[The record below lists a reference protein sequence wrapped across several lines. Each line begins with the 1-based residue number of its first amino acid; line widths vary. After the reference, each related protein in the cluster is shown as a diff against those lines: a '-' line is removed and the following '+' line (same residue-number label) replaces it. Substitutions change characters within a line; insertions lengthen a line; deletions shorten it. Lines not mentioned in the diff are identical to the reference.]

1 MLIKNGKIFTMGE
14 KDFEKGDI
22 LIEDGKIVKIAEE
35 INLEEINQDDK
46 YIIDA
51 KGAWIIPG
59 MIDAHCHLGLIEE
72 NMGGEG
78 VNVNETSDP
87 ITPHIRAIDGIN
99 PMDGGFFK
107 AKKAGITTVVTGP
120 GSTNVI
126 GGEFAAIKT
135 HGIAIDEMIIKAPI
149 AMKVAFGENPKR
161 IYKSKNKMPMTRMA
175 TAALLRDTLVEA
187 QNYLAKKKRAE
198 EKGEYF
204 DKKLKYEALIPVL
217 ERKIPLKAHAHRADD
232 ILTSIRIAKEFD
244 LKLTIEH
251 CTEGHLITDYVKK
264 SGYDVIAGPSLS
276 FNSKIEVKNKS
287 FKTSVELI
295 KAGVKTAIMTDHP
308 VIPIEQLPLAVA
320 FAMREGLNFNE
331 ALRTVTIDAAEIVGI
346 ADRVG
351 SIEVGK
357 DGDLVILSGS
367 PFELSTKTLYTIIN
381 GEVVY
386 KD

>member
-14 KDFEKGDI
+14 RDFEKGDI
-22 LIEDGKIVKIAEE
+22 LIEAGKIVKVSEE
-35 INLEEINQDDK
+35 INLEKIHKNDE

-87 ITPHIRAIDGIN
+87 VTPHIRAIDGIN

-135 HGIAIDEMIIKAPI
+135 HGIVIDDMIVKAPI

-198 EKGEYF
+198 EKGDYF

-217 ERKIPLKAHAHRADD
+217 ERRVPLKAHAHRADD

-251 CTEGHLITDYVKK
+251 CTEGHLITEHIKK

-320 FAMREGLNFNE
+320 FAMREGLSFHE
-331 ALRTVTIDAAEIVGI
+331 ALRTVTIDAAEIIGI

-351 SIEVGK
+351 SLEEGK
-357 DGDLVILSGS
+357 DADLVILSGS
-367 PFELSTKTLYTIIN
+367 PFELTTKTLYTIIN

>member
-51 KGAWIIPG
+51 KGAWVIPG

-87 ITPHIRAIDGIN
+87 ITPHIRAVDGIN

-135 HGIAIDEMIIKAPI
+135 HGIAIDDMIVKAPI

-198 EKGEYF
+198 EKGDYF

-232 ILTSIRIAKEFD
+232 ILTSIRIAKEFH

-251 CTEGHLITDYVKK
+251 CTEGHLITEHVKK

-320 FAMREGLNFNE
+320 FAMREGLSFHE

-351 SIEVGK
+351 SLEEGK

-367 PFELSTKTLYTIIN
+367 PFELATKTLYTIIN

-386 KD
+386 RD

>member
-14 KDFEKGDI
+14 RDFEKGDI
-22 LIEDGKIVKIAEE
+22 LIEAGKIVKVAEE
-35 INLEEINQDDK
+35 INLEKIHKNDE

-72 NMGGEG
+72 SMGGEG

-87 ITPHIRAIDGIN
+87 VTPHIRAIDGIN

-107 AKKAGITTVVTGP
+107 AKRAGITTVVTGP

-135 HGIAIDEMIIKAPI
+135 HGIVIDDMIVKAPI

-187 QNYLAKKKRAE
+187 QNYLVKKKRAE

-217 ERKIPLKAHAHRADD
+217 ERRVPLKAHAHRADD

-251 CTEGHLITDYVKK
+251 CTEGHLITEHIKK

-320 FAMREGLNFNE
+320 FAMREGLSFHE

-351 SIEVGK
+351 SLEEGK
-357 DGDLVILSGS
+357 DADLVILSGS
-367 PFELSTKTLYTIIN
+367 PFELTTKTLYTIIN

>member
-14 KDFEKGDI
+14 RDFEKGDI
-22 LIEDGKIVKIAEE
+22 LIEAGKIVKVAEE
-35 INLEEINQDDK
+35 INLEKIHKNDE

-72 NMGGEG
+72 SMGGEG

-87 ITPHIRAIDGIN
+87 VTPHIRAIDGIN

-107 AKKAGITTVVTGP
+107 AKRAGITTVVTGP

-135 HGIAIDEMIIKAPI
+135 HGIVIDDMIVKAPI

-187 QNYLAKKKRAE
+187 QNYLVKKKRAE
-198 EKGEYF
+198 EKGDYF

-217 ERKIPLKAHAHRADD
+217 ERRVPLKAHAHRADD

-251 CTEGHLITDYVKK
+251 CTEGHLITEHIKK

-320 FAMREGLNFNE
+320 FAMREGLSFHE

-351 SIEVGK
+351 SLEEGK
-357 DGDLVILSGS
+357 DADLVILSGS
-367 PFELSTKTLYTIIN
+367 PFELTTKTLYTIIN

>member
-1 MLIKNGKIFTMGE
+1 
-14 KDFEKGDI
+14 
-22 LIEDGKIVKIAEE
+22 
-35 INLEEINQDDK
+35 
-46 YIIDA
+46 
-51 KGAWIIPG
+51 
-59 MIDAHCHLGLIEE
+59 
-72 NMGGEG
+72 
-78 VNVNETSDP
+78 
-87 ITPHIRAIDGIN
+87 
-99 PMDGGFFK
+99 
-107 AKKAGITTVVTGP
+107 
-120 GSTNVI
+120 
-126 GGEFAAIKT
+126 
-135 HGIAIDEMIIKAPI
+135 
-149 AMKVAFGENPKR
+149 
-161 IYKSKNKMPMTRMA
+161 MPMTRMA

>member
-14 KDFEKGDI
+14 KEFEKGDI

-51 KGAWIIPG
+51 KGAWVIPG

-87 ITPHIRAIDGIN
+87 ITPHIRAVDGIN

-135 HGIAIDEMIIKAPI
+135 HGIAIDDMIVKAPI

-198 EKGEYF
+198 EKGDYF

-217 ERKIPLKAHAHRADD
+217 EREIPLKAHAHRADD

-251 CTEGHLITDYVKK
+251 CTEGHLITEHVKK

-276 FNSKIEVKNKS
+276 FNSKIEVSNKS

-320 FAMREGLNFNE
+320 FAVKEGLSFHE

-351 SIEVGK
+351 SLEEGK
-357 DGDLVILSGS
+357 DADLVILSGS
-367 PFELSTKTLYTIIN
+367 PFELATKTLYTIIN

-386 KD
+386 RD

>member
-14 KDFEKGDI
+14 RDFEKGDI
-22 LIEDGKIVKIAEE
+22 LIEAGKIVKVSEE
-35 INLEEINQDDK
+35 INLEKIHKNEE

-59 MIDAHCHLGLIEE
+59 MIDSHCHLGLIEE

-87 ITPHIRAIDGIN
+87 VTPHIRAIDGIN

-135 HGIAIDEMIIKAPI
+135 HGIVIDDMIVKAPI

-187 QNYLAKKKRAE
+187 QNYLVKKKRAE
-198 EKGEYF
+198 EKGDYF

-217 ERKIPLKAHAHRADD
+217 ERRIPLKAHAHRADD

-251 CTEGHLITDYVKK
+251 CTEGHLITEHIKK

-320 FAMREGLNFNE
+320 FAMREGLSFHE

-346 ADRVG
+346 SDRVG
-351 SIEVGK
+351 SLEEGK
-357 DGDLVILSGS
+357 DADLVILSGS
-367 PFELSTKTLYTIIN
+367 PFELTTKTLYTIIN